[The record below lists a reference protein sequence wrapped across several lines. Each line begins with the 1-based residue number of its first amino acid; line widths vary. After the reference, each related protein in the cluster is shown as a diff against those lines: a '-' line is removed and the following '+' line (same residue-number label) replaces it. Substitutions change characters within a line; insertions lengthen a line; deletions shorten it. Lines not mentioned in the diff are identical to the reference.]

1 MTKKD
6 KSDRQDSKNAIGTA
20 IRSGKHALLKDSEGP
35 GIQNPNPGNQGP
47 HGGGEGITG
56 MQPGAGHPRGR

>member
-1 MTKKD
+1 MQKD
-6 KSDRQDSKNAIGTA
+6 TVQRHDGPPDTEAGPQLGKGQQGMKDQKGT
-20 IRSGKHALLKDSEGP
+20 GKQH
-35 GIQNPNPGNQGP
+35 PNPGSEGP

>member
-6 KSDRQDSKNAIGTA
+6 ESDRQDSKNTTE
-20 IRSGKHALLKDSEGP
+20 IRGGKHLKDHEGP
-35 GIQNPNPGNQGP
+35 GKQNPNPGNQAP
-47 HGGGEGITG
+47 HGSGEGITG